1 MKNSIN
7 NSINYNSASYA
18 DDIETMS
25 VDDLITYRNSI
36 QYELSERVKVLTQKK
51 IVLLRELLV
60 MINEELRL
68 RELLDAIGDDK

>member
-7 NSINYNSASYA
+7 YNAASYT

-36 QYELSERVKVLTQKK
+36 QYELANHANVLSQKK
-51 IVLLRELLV
+51 IALLRELQV

-68 RELLDAIGDDK
+68 REILDAIGDDDK

>member
-7 NSINYNSASYA
+7 YNAASYA

-25 VDDLITYRNSI
+25 VDDLITYRNAI
-36 QYELSERVKVLTQKK
+36 QYELANHANVLSQKK
-51 IVLLRELLV
+51 ITLLRELLV

-68 RELLDAIGDDK
+68 RELLDAIGDNL